1 MDQLVIN
8 RKTYSILEWLG
19 DIGGLADALI
29 IIGGIFVLPVA
40 TYALESNILAAIF
53 RFRKSMKQPT
63 TSSKNQ

>member
-29 IIGGIFVLPVA
+29 IIGGIFVFPVA

-53 RFRKSMKQPT
+53 RFRKSMTQHT
-63 TSSKNQ
+63 TSS